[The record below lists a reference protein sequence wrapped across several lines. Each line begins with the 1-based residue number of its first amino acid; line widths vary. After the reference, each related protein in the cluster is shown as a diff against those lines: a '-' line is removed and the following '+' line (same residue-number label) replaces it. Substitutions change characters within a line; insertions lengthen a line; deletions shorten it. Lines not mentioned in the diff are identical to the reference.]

1 MYFKQLDLAG
11 FKSFADRTVVRLEPG
26 MTGIVGPNGCGKSN
40 ILDALRWALGE
51 QRAKTLRGSHMLD
64 VIFNGSENRQ
74 PMGMSEVSVTFDN
87 SDSRLPVDFSE
98 VQVTRRLYRSGE
110 SEYLLNRTPCRLR
123 DIQELFMDTGIGTNA
138 YSLIGQGQ
146 ISMVLSSKPEDR
158 RFLFEEAAGII
169 KYKSRKRVAIR
180 KLDGAEQ
187 NLLRLGDIIAEV
199 QRQMRSLKRQVNAAI
214 RYREMKEQLQDLEIR
229 AIYTKYA
236 ALRAELAG
244 LRSQFAKAQDAYEK
258 AMAENSRFEARN
270 EELALNRIEVERI
283 LEARRDDVAEIDSEM
298 EKIERQIALLRQQI
312 QFLKE
317 QQEQA
322 RQEHEAHLRRAEEI
336 EAQIGRT
343 GEATQAV
350 RQEIEQGNAAIE
362 AKQAEVSEAQEHV
375 AATEERLE
383 AIRARVVAS
392 MNDRAR
398 TQTELETLA
407 ATIQNADGQL
417 ESIYARQET
426 QHQRNEELTGE
437 LEAARESESERLTA
451 LEQIVE
457 ERNLAA
463 ASHKEKTEQL
473 RTLSDEWQSVRERKS
488 SQEARL
494 TSLRELRDSYEG
506 FATGVRA
513 VMAAK
518 RENVPEV
525 RGVIGPIGDLLSADK
540 AHECAI
546 EAALGGSVNNIVVEQ
561 AESAKSAIALL
572 KRQRAGRVT
581 FLPLDT
587 IRVGRRD
594 ETHEIRG
601 ERGVIGRAIDYVTY
615 DAHIEKAVEHILYN
629 TAIVETLDDAIRIAR
644 TARRFP
650 RMVTL
655 EGEYVA
661 PSGAV
666 TGGQTKSR
674 GRGLL
679 GRSAEI
685 AELEERVA
693 EAEALIKDLAGRG
706 ETLTKEIE
714 ELAQRVNDLEGRER
728 TCRAELNELGVAIA
742 RSSTELDNLTRALQ
756 QMKEEVESIEAKRK
770 SLEEQRAQALTRAD
784 SMDNDDAELQ
794 REQAAAQDAAAQAR
808 QALSARGS
816 ELADLRV
823 ARAELTQR
831 VEESERN
838 LVREQR
844 EREEALRTAEQR
856 TQQAAQ
862 FKENEGGLNEEI
874 AAHIERAKALSE
886 TKDEAHEKVVE
897 AQNSQQE
904 LSRESEGLTKSLR
917 ESNDQA
923 RAAQA
928 EVHQLE
934 IRLRHDE
941 DQVEFLEERVQ
952 TEYHVALG
960 SLDAEKVGED
970 DHDDATRERMV
981 ADLRTRLE
989 RMGTVNMMAIEEY
1002 EALEQRNDF
1011 LVAQD
1016 EDLRKARETLL
1027 GIVARIDVTIREMF
1041 IETFEAVAD
1050 NFRVFFRRLF
1060 SGGQARIYLLDE
1072 SDPLES
1078 GIEIEARPPGKK
1090 PQSIS
1095 LLSGGEAAMTAIALL
1110 FAIFKAKPS
1119 PFCVLD
1125 EVDAPL
1131 DDANI
1136 GRFLDLVEEFKS
1148 ESQFIIITHNKQT
1161 MAKASVLYGVTMQEP
1176 GVSQMVSVRFDEAPE
1191 RDQEPAA

>member
-26 MTGIVGPNGCGKSN
+26 MTAVVGPNGCGKSN

-74 PMGMSEVSVTFDN
+74 PLGMSEVSVTFDN
-87 SDSRLPVDFSE
+87 SDSRLPVDFAE

-110 SEYLLNRTPCRLR
+110 SEYLLNKAPCRLR

-169 KYKSRKRVAIR
+169 KYKARKRVAIR
-180 KLDGAEQ
+180 KLDSAEQ

-214 RYREMKEQLQDLEIR
+214 RYREMKEQLQDLEVR

-236 ALRAELAG
+236 ALRAELAE
-244 LRSQFAKAQDAYEK
+244 LHSQFAKAQDAYEK
-258 AMAENSRFEARN
+258 AMAENSQFEARN

-283 LEARRDDVAEIDSEM
+283 LEARRDDVAGIDSEM

-312 QFLKE
+312 QFLAE
-317 QQEQA
+317 QQERA
-322 RQEHEAHLRRAEEI
+322 SQEHEAQLKRAEEI
-336 EAQIGRT
+336 EAQIAST

-350 RQEIEQGNAAIE
+350 RREIEQAGDAIE
-362 AKQAEVSEAQEHV
+362 AKQAEVNEAQAQV
-375 AATEERLE
+375 AATEEQLE
-383 AIRARVVAS
+383 AIRARAVAS
-392 MNDRAR
+392 MSDRAR

-407 ATIQNADGQL
+407 ATIQNADAQL

-426 QHQRNEELTGE
+426 QHRRNEELTAQ
-437 LEAARESESERLTA
+437 LTAARESESERLTA

-457 ERNLAA
+457 ERTRAA
-463 ASHKEKTEQL
+463 DSHKETSEQL
-473 RTLSDEWQSVRERKS
+473 RALSDEWQSVRERKS

-518 RENVPEV
+518 QENVPEV

-540 AHECAI
+540 EHETAI
-546 EAALGGSVNNIVVEQ
+546 EAALGGNVNNIVVEE

-587 IRVGRRD
+587 IRVGQHD
-594 ETHEIRG
+594 DCHEIRG
-601 ERGVIGRAIDYVTY
+601 ERGLIGPAIDYVTY
-615 DAHIEKAVEHILYN
+615 DSLIEKAVKHILYN
-629 TAIVETLDDAIRIAR
+629 TVIVETLDDAIRIAR

-693 EAEALIKDLAGRG
+693 EAEALIKDLADRG
-706 ETLTKEIE
+706 ETLTKEIQA
-714 ELAQRVNDLEGRER
+714 LAQRVNDFEERER
-728 TCRAELNELGVAIA
+728 TCRTELNELGVAIA
-742 RSSTELDNLTRALQ
+742 RSSTELDNLSHSLQ
-756 QMKEEVESIEAKRK
+756 QMKEEVESIETKRK
-770 SLEEQRAQALTRAD
+770 SIEEQRAQALTRAD
-784 SMDNDDAELQ
+784 SMDHDDAELQ
-794 REQAAAQDAAAQAR
+794 RAQAEAQDAAAQAR
-808 QALSARGS
+808 QALSAHGG

-823 ARAELTQR
+823 ALAELSQR

-838 LVREQR
+838 LAREQR

-856 TQQAAQ
+856 TQQAAE
-862 FKENEGGLNEEI
+862 FKKNEGGLEEEI

-886 TKDEAHEKVVE
+886 TKDEAHAKVVE
-897 AQNSQQE
+897 AQNKQQGM
-904 LSRESEGLTKSLR
+904 SRESEGLAKSLR
-917 ESNDQA
+917 ESNEQA
-923 RAAQA
+923 RTAQA

-941 DQVEFLEERVQ
+941 DQVAFLEERVQ

-960 SLDAEKVGED
+960 SLDAEKVGKDE
-970 DHDDATRERMV
+970 HEDATRERMV
-981 ADLRTRLE
+981 ADLRTRIE

-1016 EDLRKARETLL
+1016 EDLRKAREALL
-1027 GIVARIDVTIREMF
+1027 GIVARIDTTIRAMF
-1041 IETFEAVAD
+1041 LETFEAVAD
-1050 NFRVFFRRLF
+1050 GFRVFFRRLF
-1060 SGGQARIYLLDE
+1060 NGGQARIYLLDE

-1090 PQSIS
+1090 PQTIS

-1136 GRFLDLVEEFKS
+1136 GRFLDMVEEFKT

-1161 MAKASVLYGVTMQEP
+1161 MAKANALYGVTMQER
-1176 GVSQMVSVRFDEAPE
+1176 GVSQLVSVRFDEAPE
-1191 RDQEPAA
+1191 PAA